1 MGISRTQ
8 TVDAS
13 VVRDGWAVLTIHH
26 FGDWEDADELAEQLR
41 AKIAHYL
48 DHVRSPHFLERAHR
62 LPTRIELSCAEPP
75 PVEIG
80 AICETYGVAV
90 LS

>member
-13 VVRDGWAVLTIHH
+13 VVRDGWAILTIHH
-26 FGDWEDADELAEQLR
+26 FDDWEDSAELAEQLR

-48 DHVRSPHFLERAHR
+48 EHISSPHFLERAHR
-62 LPTRIELSCAEPP
+62 LPARIELSCADPP
-75 PVEIG
+75 PAEILTL
-80 AICETYGVAV
+80 CEMSGVTV

>member
-13 VVRDGWAVLTIHH
+13 VVRDGWAILTIHH
-26 FGDWEDADELAEQLR
+26 FDDWEEAGELAEQLR
-41 AKIAHYL
+41 SKIAHYL
-48 DHVRSPHFLERAHR
+48 EHIRSPRFQERAHR
-62 LPTRIELSCAEPP
+62 LPTRIELSCVEPP
-75 PVEIG
+75 PDEIL
-80 AICETYGVAV
+80 ALCESYGLTV